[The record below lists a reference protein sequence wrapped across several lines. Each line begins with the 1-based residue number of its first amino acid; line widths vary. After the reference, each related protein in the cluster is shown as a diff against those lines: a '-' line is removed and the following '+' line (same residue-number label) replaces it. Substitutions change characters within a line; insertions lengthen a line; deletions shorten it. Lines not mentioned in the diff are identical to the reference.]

1 MNQSKLML
9 DPTSE
14 LSPTKRAR
22 LTPLDSLEGKTVGL
36 LDITKP
42 RGDILLNFIEEKLK
56 EKGVKVNRYA
66 KPTFARVAPIDVK
79 QEISAQCDAVIEA
92 LAD

>member
-1 MNQSKLML
+1 MNQSTLML

-14 LSPTKRAR
+14 LSPSKRAR

-42 RGDILLNFIEEKLK
+42 RGDILLDLIEDKLK
-56 EKGVKVNRYA
+56 AKGVKVNRYA
-66 KPTFARVAPIDVK
+66 KPTFARVAPIDLK